1 MAAEESIALPESHK
15 IRGNPRQS
23 RAFIGLGSNVGDRVG
38 YVQQA
43 MQLLKDIPRIKVIEC
58 SSLYET
64 EPVNREYKEWF
75 VNAVAAVDT
84 TLSAEEL
91 LDVCKDIEK
100 RLAEMHSKESVT
112 SRRNDGL
119 RIRIIDL
126 DILFFGDEVLETPY
140 LHVPHQYIAERA
152 YALVP
157 LLEIA
162 PNFVHPIL
170 NRTVTQIH
178 EALPAPELVFL
189 YGTRGVDQ
197 GIG

>member
-1 MAAEESIALPESHK
+1 MRVQSHENHALAEPRKL
-15 IRGNPRQS
+15 RGNPRQN

-84 TLSAEEL
+84 TLTAEEL

-100 RLAEMHSKESVT
+100 RLASPLYQRKIDYTWNVLK
-112 SRRNDGL
+112 SR
-119 RIRIIDL
+119 
-126 DILFFGDEVLETPY
+126 
-140 LHVPHQYIAERA
+140 
-152 YALVP
+152 
-157 LLEIA
+157 
-162 PNFVHPIL
+162 
-170 NRTVTQIH
+170 
-178 EALPAPELVFL
+178 
-189 YGTRGVDQ
+189 
-197 GIG
+197 